1 MATVL
6 IVISDFNHVLESLN
20 ICEKL
25 NTTSQTQVCS
35 ACTRVTMVVGITVN
49 VVLETD
55 FY

>member
-6 IVISDFNHVLESLN
+6 IVIYDFNHVLESLN

-25 NTTSQTQVCS
+25 NSSQTPVCS
-35 ACTRVTMVVGITVN
+35 ACTRVTMVVGIAAN

>member
-6 IVISDFNHVLESLN
+6 TVISDFNHVLESLN

-25 NTTSQTQVCS
+25 NTSQTQVCS

-49 VVLETD
+49 VVPETD

>member
-25 NTTSQTQVCS
+25 NSSQTPVCS
-35 ACTRVTMVVGITVN
+35 ACTRVTMVVGIAAN